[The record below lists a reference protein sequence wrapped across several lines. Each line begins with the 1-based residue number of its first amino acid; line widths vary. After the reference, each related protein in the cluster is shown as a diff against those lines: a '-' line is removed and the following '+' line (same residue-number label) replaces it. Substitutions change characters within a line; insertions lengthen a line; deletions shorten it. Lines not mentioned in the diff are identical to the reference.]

1 MASGWR
7 IDAHQPG
14 KLLKLSL
21 TGDRLSHE
29 LRRRVLV
36 LPLPII
42 FIALLLAWSW
52 NADWGLKLVAWPV
65 ALLFLGVFGAGV
77 LSVSRTL
84 KRRREGVMLEFDKK
98 RATVR
103 GVLEAD
109 FGHQTVELPLRQLK
123 SLELLVNPDSTGAWA
138 LLRVTLADGRRLQA
152 PEARA
157 ENADAARDKLKPVKD
172 AAEELL

>member
-29 LRRRVLV
+29 LRRRALV

-42 FIALLLAWSW
+42 FIALLLLWSW

-65 ALLFLGVFGAGV
+65 ALLFLGVFVAGV
-77 LSVSRTL
+77 ASIARTL
-84 KRRREGVMLEFDKK
+84 KRRREGVVLELDKK
-98 RATVR
+98 KATLR

-109 FGHQTVELPLRQLK
+109 FDHRTVEVPLKQLK
-123 SLELLVNPDSTGAWA
+123 SLELEVNADSTGAWA

-152 PEARA
+152 PDVRSDT
-157 ENADAARDKLKPVKD
+157 ADAARDKLKPLKE
-172 AAEELL
+172 AADELL